1 MPARPPAAPEVGSF
15 LQSDEL
21 TVAPDPAAA
30 QIPEGDPPAQ
40 KRCRERSK
48 RRCRRRAPRS
58 KRVAA
63 AWWKLTRHFDAPRFL
78 RRPYV
83 FGGYRRQLTAW
94 ECLRSCFMIHNESVN
109 IWSHLLG
116 AFLFVL
122 LAIRVCVSPLSAV
135 FQSHPGNVSEVSSE
149 VSPMHWSLV
158 GPWNDAVAAAGSS
171 AAAASSHPRVHDL
184 RLWAFD
190 LGTQVTARRP
200 WMMKPSSYL
209 PGSLEGVSSSTS
221 GLVDSFSVLVSEASS
236 RFNQASAAVIGDRA
250 PVIPPSCAGSEAS
263 WTECMPIVERVE
275 HQISHAGEELQRL
288 MTKLQESVICGRRQC
303 FNVTVAGGNDARIFA
318 LLEQTQAAAM
328 ARFRETVSKKTLQVG
343 FAAAAAQ
350 LSHGLSERVDQ
361 ARTAAAEAREHLTVK
376 AERARH
382 EMVSAA
388 AEARE
393 QLTVKAERARHEMV
407 SAAAEARE
415 HLTVKAERA
424 RHEMVSAAAEAREQL
439 TVKAEMAC
447 DGVMG
452 AAEAAR
458 QRAERLALSISRMV
472 ESASSTRR
480 ALLMSG
486 SRAFSAGALTP
497 TWMVDSSAGGRM
509 SQANWWEEFAEG
521 VRSLPERLQA
531 EVGVVSPETAAAGP
545 HAGGAVR
552 YVWPLVLYLIS
563 AGMCLSFSALYHCF
577 GTAMSYP
584 MYNRFIRLDF
594 TGIVALIY
602 GSIFPVIYYTH
613 FCHPR
618 TQQLYL
624 VAASA
629 LGIPKVLACMTDTY
643 MQGHYTY
650 IRVGA
655 FIAFGLLGLVP
666 LAHALLRFSMM
677 TDVAADGALAFDA
690 VAEQNVR
697 TWSLAGHVGTM
708 GCAYLLGT
716 VIYVTHF
723 PEVIRPGRFDNCCS
737 SHQLWH
743 LSILA
748 AAYIL
753 WLGLRD
759 YVHWRLMTPCP
770 ANS

>member
-1 MPARPPAAPEVGSF
+1 
-15 LQSDEL
+15 
-21 TVAPDPAAA
+21 
-30 QIPEGDPPAQ
+30 
-40 KRCRERSK
+40 
-48 RRCRRRAPRS
+48 
-58 KRVAA
+58 
-63 AWWKLTRHFDAPRFL
+63 
-78 RRPYV
+78 
-83 FGGYRRQLTAW
+83 
-94 ECLRSCFMIHNESVN
+94 
-109 IWSHLLG
+109 
-116 AFLFVL
+116 
-122 LAIRVCVSPLSAV
+122 
-135 FQSHPGNVSEVSSE
+135 
-149 VSPMHWSLV
+149 
-158 GPWNDAVAAAGSS
+158 
-171 AAAASSHPRVHDL
+171 
-184 RLWAFD
+184 
-190 LGTQVTARRP
+190 
-200 WMMKPSSYL
+200 
-209 PGSLEGVSSSTS
+209 
-221 GLVDSFSVLVSEASS
+221 
-236 RFNQASAAVIGDRA
+236 
-250 PVIPPSCAGSEAS
+250 
-263 WTECMPIVERVE
+263 
-275 HQISHAGEELQRL
+275 
-288 MTKLQESVICGRRQC
+288 
-303 FNVTVAGGNDARIFA
+303 
-318 LLEQTQAAAM
+318 
-328 ARFRETVSKKTLQVG
+328 
-343 FAAAAAQ
+343 
-350 LSHGLSERVDQ
+350 VDQ
-361 ARTAAAEAREHLTVK
+361 ART
-376 AERARH
+376 
-382 EMVSAA
+382 
-388 AEARE
+388 
-393 QLTVKAERARHEMV
+393 
-407 SAAAEARE
+407 AAAEARE